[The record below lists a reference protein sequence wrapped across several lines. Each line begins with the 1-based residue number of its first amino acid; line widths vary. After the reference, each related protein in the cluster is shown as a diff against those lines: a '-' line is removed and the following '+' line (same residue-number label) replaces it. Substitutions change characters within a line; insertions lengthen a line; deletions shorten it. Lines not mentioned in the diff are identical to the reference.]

1 MFTDGYMNILM
12 FIFAVFAVLGAMDCI
27 IGKRLGIGTELEK
40 GIHSLGPLAL
50 SMVGMICI
58 SPVLA
63 NLLLPVIKPVSE
75 ICGFDPSVII
85 GCILANDMGGAPL
98 AVAVSEN
105 PFWGNFNGLVIGGM
119 LGVTVSFTIPVALA
133 TIDKKYHKDV
143 LMGILCGICTIPFGG
158 IVAGLIL
165 KCNALELLKNLIP
178 VIVISA
184 IVAFGILKFPTFTV
198 KVFSIFGKIISIII
212 FAGLGCG
219 IFENLTGYE
228 IIPGMLSITEGFS
241 VISGIVIVLAGVF
254 PLIYVVSKILA
265 RPLTFI
271 GKKMGISSDAVLG
284 FVSSLAN
291 SIPVFKKCEEMDSKG
306 RILNMAFAVSAAF
319 VFGDHLAFCTAFNSD
334 FAFSMIAGK
343 LTAGILAVLL
353 ASIICKKKI

>member
-12 FIFAVFAVLGAMDCI
+12 FIFAVFAVLGAVDCI
-27 IGKRLGIGTELEK
+27 IGKRLGIGAELEK
-40 GIHSLGPLAL
+40 GINSLGPLAL

-98 AVAVSEN
+98 AVAVAEN

-165 KCNALELLKNLIP
+165 KCNA
-178 VIVISA
+178 
-184 IVAFGILKFPTFTV
+184 
-198 KVFSIFGKIISIII
+198 
-212 FAGLGCG
+212 
-219 IFENLTGYE
+219 
-228 IIPGMLSITEGFS
+228 
-241 VISGIVIVLAGVF
+241 
-254 PLIYVVSKILA
+254 
-265 RPLTFI
+265 
-271 GKKMGISSDAVLG
+271 
-284 FVSSLAN
+284 
-291 SIPVFKKCEEMDSKG
+291 
-306 RILNMAFAVSAAF
+306 
-319 VFGDHLAFCTAFNSD
+319 
-334 FAFSMIAGK
+334 
-343 LTAGILAVLL
+343 
-353 ASIICKKKI
+353 